1 MELIMGLSLSLI
13 ILGAIGV
20 FLAYLNLGSLTQQIW
35 GAFAPLGITKEYIRF
50 STFILFGLG
59 IALYLIGYS
68 IDNLKRS
75 RASKE
80 ITNLS
85 LEE

>member
-13 ILGAIGV
+13 LLGALGV
-20 FLAYLNLGSLTQQIW
+20 FLSYLNLGPLSQQIW
-35 GAFAPLGITKEYIRF
+35 QGFALIGISKDYIRF

-59 IALYLIGYS
+59 IALFLIGYA

-75 RASKE
+75 KASRASKE
-80 ITNLS
+80 N
-85 LEE
+85 